1 MGATLKE
8 MKSLGPAAAGAVTD
22 RAFAVSVIGPIPPAA
37 VIAQALPHRVR
48 AAIAFAGRQEN
59 SGRAPTFAAAHGV
72 RGSGWRLHGG
82 AGDGQCFGS
91 GSAMGSLARP
101 STRRAPR

>member
-37 VIAQALPHRVR
+37 VIAQALAHRTR

-59 SGRAPTFAAAHGV
+59 SGRAPTFAAAHRV
-72 RGSGWRLHGG
+72 RGSSVAPARGCGGWAMFRFGVRHG
-82 AGDGQCFGS
+82 FV
-91 GSAMGSLARP
+91 SAPIDQA
-101 STRRAPR
+101 ST